1 MRVSTPWKNLP
12 IPWKSL
18 SDYTWKRM
26 HGEDVV
32 RDPLF
37 SHRIIAYERMVVGT
51 EWQFRKKVDPFD
63 KLLYVFDGWADVRRM
78 SETDPRRVEAGM
90 VALIPGH
97 VAVDYSG
104 SSRLDKMHLYFAL
117 QYRGI
122 SLRLEEIAA
131 CIATSFE
138 RRQMEPLTANPAR
151 GRSTDVGPVAPM
163 EFHSLV
169 GYHIYRLL
177 FPVRDQLARM
187 TTRLDRYSDLEAV
200 LRRNPPFRM
209 RVSHLA
215 QLLGI
220 GESTLSRNFRKDTGQ
235 TLKSYLK
242 EQVVRRSKQALASTL
257 PVKDVAMELGFDDE
271 SYFSKFFR
279 RETGFSPK
287 EYRASLEREF
297 G

>member
-1 MRVSTPWKNLP
+1 
-12 IPWKSL
+12 
-18 SDYTWKRM
+18 
-26 HGEDVV
+26 
-32 RDPLF
+32 
-37 SHRIIAYERMVVGT
+37 MVVGT
-51 EWQFRKKVDPFD
+51 EWEFRDKVDPFD
-63 KLLYVFDGWADVRRM
+63 KLLYVFDGWADVRWM
-78 SETDPRRVEAGM
+78 NEAGPRRIEAGM

-104 SSRLDKMHLYFAL
+104 SSRLDKMHLYFTL

-122 SLRLEEIAA
+122 SLRLEEIAS
-131 CIATSFE
+131 CIATTFD
-138 RRQMEPLTANPAR
+138 RRQMDPLTGNPAR
-151 GRSTDVGPVAPM
+151 GRPTEVGPVAPM

-169 GYHIYRLL
+169 GYNIYRLL
-177 FPVRDQLARM
+177 APVEGQLSRM
-187 TTRLDRYSDLEAV
+187 TTRLDRYSELEAV

-215 QLLGI
+215 HELGI
-220 GESTLSRNFRKDTGQ
+220 GESTLSRNFRRDTGQ

-257 PVKDVAMELGFDDE
+257 TIKDVATELGFDDE
-271 SYFSKFFR
+271 SYFSKFFK